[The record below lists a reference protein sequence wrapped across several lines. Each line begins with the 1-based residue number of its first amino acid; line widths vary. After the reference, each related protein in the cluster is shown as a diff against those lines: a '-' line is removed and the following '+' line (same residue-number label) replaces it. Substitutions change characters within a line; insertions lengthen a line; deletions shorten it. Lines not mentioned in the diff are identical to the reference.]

1 MLTAHWTHR
10 VQFFMG
16 EFIAQRV
23 WSDSDTFSGQA
34 SKKMLRAQLFGDLI
48 FKQLLCALDVVRS
61 HLSL

>member
-1 MLTAHWTHR
+1 
-10 VQFFMG
+10 MG

-61 HLSL
+61 QLSL